1 MKIVCCQLDIVWE
14 NKIANHKKVL
24 SLLSGASVPPGS
36 LVVLPEMFATG
47 FSMNVAAVAE
57 GPDAPTQTFLARTA
71 RELRAWVLGGVVT
84 ASKAG
89 RGRNE
94 AVLYSPEGTEVL
106 RYCKMQPFTVG
117 GEAKHYEAGQQIL
130 TFPWNGFTVA
140 PFICYDL
147 RFPELFRAG
156 MRRGAQM
163 FVVIASWPVA
173 RAHHWVTLLQARAI
187 ENQAYVV
194 GVNRSGTDP
203 NFTYPGRSLIVTP
216 GGEIVAD
223 AGSAEGVISA
233 ECNLDELLAYR
244 KKLPFLEDMRPEFHR
259 LGAN

>member
-1 MKIVCCQLDIVWE
+1 MKIVCCQIDTVWE
-14 NKIANHKKVL
+14 NKVANHKRAL
-24 SLLSGASVPPGS
+24 SLLAGASFSPGS

-71 RELRAWVLGGVVT
+71 RELSSWVLGGVVT
-84 ASKAG
+84 AGKTG

-94 AVLYSPEGTEVL
+94 AVLYSPEGNEVV
-106 RYCKMQPFTVG
+106 RYCKMQPFTPG
-117 GEAKHYEAGQQIL
+117 GEAKNYEAGNQIL
-130 TFPWNGFTVA
+130 TFVWHGLVVA

-147 RFPELFRAG
+147 RFPELFRAA

-163 FVVIASWPVA
+163 FVVIASWPIA

-194 GVNRSGTDP
+194 GVNRAGTDP
-203 NFTYPGRSLIVTP
+203 NFTYPGRSLIVNP
-216 GGEIVAD
+216 SGEIVAD
-223 AGSAEGVISA
+223 AGSDEGVISA
-233 ECNLDELLAYR
+233 ECNLDELMAYR
-244 KKLPFLEDMRPEFHR
+244 TKLPFLQDMRAEFHR
-259 LGAN
+259 LGEA

>member
-1 MKIVCCQLDIVWE
+1 MKIVCCQIDTVWE
-14 NKIANHKKVL
+14 DKVANHKKAL
-24 SLLSGASVPPGS
+24 SLLTGASVSPGS

-71 RELRAWVLGGVVT
+71 RELDSWVLGGVAT
-84 ASKAG
+84 ATKAG

-94 AVLYSPEGTEVL
+94 AVLYSPEGSEVL
-106 RYCKMQPFTVG
+106 RYCKMQPFTLG
-117 GEAKHYEAGQQIL
+117 GEAKHYEAGHQIL
-130 TFPWNGFTVA
+130 TFLWHGLIVS

-147 RFPELFRAG
+147 RFPELFRAA

-203 NFTYPGRSLIVTP
+203 NFTYPGRSLIVNP
-216 GGEIVAD
+216 RGEIMVD
-223 AGSAEGVISA
+223 AGNSEGVISA
-233 ECNLDELLAYR
+233 EANLDELLAYR
-244 KKLPFLEDMRPEFHR
+244 TKLPFLQDMRSEFHH
-259 LGAN
+259 LGKA